1 MTLFIA
7 SSISWQPLW
16 AANGAAP
23 ISQSPDV
30 NAIPANS
37 DFIRFVFMGYRSLL
51 PCEDSHHLI
60 RKGRFL
66 FDTEPR
72 AYRKI
77 WLKDGPRSSR
87 IAVFRSTLSGL
98 NVGHPIYFCVFVPS
112 ALVCKRT
119 RVNETRRTYPGSS
132 PCPSLVGYSVS
143 GRTYRFRQCYNVCRS
158 CRRRP
163 DGLFAFQFGM

>member
-30 NAIPANS
+30 NAILAYS

-51 PCEDSHHLI
+51 PCKDSHHLTE
-60 RKGRFL
+60 KAGFSS
-66 FDTEPR
+66 TEPR
-72 AYRKI
+72 AYCKI

-87 IAVFRSTLSGL
+87 IAVFRSRLSGL
-98 NVGHPIYFCVFVPS
+98 NVGHPIYFCVFVPQHS
-112 ALVCKRT
+112 FAKD
-119 RVNETRRTYPGSS
+119 
-132 PCPSLVGYSVS
+132 PSE
-143 GRTYRFRQCYNVCRS
+143 
-158 CRRRP
+158 
-163 DGLFAFQFGM
+163 